1 MPIKRLLKWSLGWV
15 YTARR
20 GARRV
25 IVAVDG
31 GRKRGD
37 AMRTGSL
44 REAHRGVPRGALDC
58 FIAFNEHGV
67 YCVPRS
73 SEHRPVSQA
82 IAQGRVWESETLDL
96 LRGADRD
103 ADIIH
108 AGTFFG
114 DFIPALARSRRGHA
128 KVWAFEPS
136 RENHRSTQ
144 VTVLLNGLENVVLRN
159 AGLDSE
165 AASALLATTARDGV
179 PLGGASRLVKDPA
192 LVRWSSNEQVELV
205 TVDEVVAEDRRVAAV
220 HFDVEGNEQEAL
232 AGAMATIRRCRP
244 LIVLETL
251 PRAEW
256 LAREL
261 EPLGYRPRGTVNR
274 NHVLRCE

>member
-1 MPIKRLLKWSLGWV
+1 MPVKRLLKWSLGWV

-25 IVAVDG
+25 IAAAG
-31 GRKRGD
+31 GARKRGE
-37 AMRTGSL
+37 ATASGSL
-44 REAHRGVPRGALDC
+44 AGPHRVPRGALDC
-58 FIAFNEHGV
+58 FIAFNEHGA

-73 SEHRPVSQA
+73 SQHRPVAQA
-82 IAQGRVWESETLDL
+82 IARGRVWESDTLDL
-96 LRGADRD
+96 LCATDRD

-114 DFIPALARSRRGHA
+114 DFIPALSRSRHGGG
-128 KVWAFEPS
+128 KVWAFEPG

-144 VTVLLNGLENVVLRN
+144 VTVLLNDLENVALEH
-159 AGLDSE
+159 AGLGAE
-165 AASALLATTARDGV
+165 AAHALLATTGRDGV

-192 LVRWSSNEQVELV
+192 RVRWSDNERVELV
-205 TVDEVVAEDRRVAAV
+205 TVDEVVGSERRVGVV

-232 AGAMATIRRCRP
+232 AGALATITRCRP

-251 PRAEW
+251 PDAEW

-261 EPLGYRPRGTVNR
+261 EPLGYRTRGTVNR
-274 NHVLRCE
+274 NHVLRCD